1 MTLEA
6 VSGTIATLLGIV
18 FIWPQ
23 VVRVYARQSVEGI
36 AANAHLIGLAGTPMW
51 FTYAITTDSVP
62 MMLSNLNIEIAIIAL
77 MVMLVRKKAIELW
90 KPVVVFSA
98 TAIFCATIAYIS
110 PTIVGVAGVIIG
122 TPAILPQ
129 VWRAV
134 RTKQL
139 FGVSATSNV
148 LLASMGAGWFT
159 YGLSIGDP
167 VVSYPNLV
175 LIPSASYIAWKAW
188 RSHHVSQL
196 QPSVSHV
203 EPCAEHA

>member
-98 TAIFCATIAYIS
+98 TAVFCATFAYIS
-110 PTIVGVAGVIIG
+110 PTTVGVAGVIIG

-196 QPSVSHV
+196 QPSVSHA
-203 EPCAEHA
+203 EPSA